1 MMVVDA
7 ANNKTY
13 MQKKAVIV
21 FVKNPEPGKVK
32 TRLAKD
38 IGDAAAVDV
47 YRQLLQHTHEVLTPL
62 QADKFV
68 FYADEINRID
78 LWKNHTY
85 YKQLQHGNDLG
96 ERMQHAFSFLFEL
109 GYDHVLIIGSDCPQL
124 TTAHLN
130 HAFVLLETHDVAI
143 GPVDDG
149 GYYLLG
155 LCAVHPP
162 FFSNKAWSTDTVYSS
177 TIKDAEEAGLT
188 VARTEQLRDV
198 DTLKDWEELKDLLNY
213 QKASPMVK

>member
-1 MMVVDA
+1 M
-7 ANNKTY
+7 N
-13 MQKKAVIV
+13 KKAIIV

-47 YRQLLQHTHEVLTPL
+47 YRLLLQHTHDVLLPAS
-62 QADKFV
+62 ADKFI
-68 FYADEINRID
+68 FYADKIKRLD
-78 LWKNHTY
+78 LWKTNSF
-85 YKQLQHGNDLG
+85 YKQLQQGDDLG

-109 GYDHVLIIGSDCPQL
+109 RYEQVLIIGSDCPQL
-124 TTAHLN
+124 STNHLN
-130 HAFVLLETHDVAI
+130 HAFELLETHDVCI

-155 LCAVHPP
+155 LRAVHQP
-162 FFSNKAWSTDTVYSS
+162 FFSNKAWSTDSVFNR
-177 TIKDAEEAGLT
+177 TINDAAEAGLT
-188 VARTEQLRDV
+188 VALTEQLRDV
-198 DTLKDWEELKDLLNY
+198 DTLTDWEELKALLDY

>member
-1 MMVVDA
+1 M
-7 ANNKTY
+7 T
-13 MQKKAVIV
+13 KKAIIV

-47 YRQLLQHTHEVLTPL
+47 YRQLLRHTHDVLVPVS
-62 QADKFV
+62 AGKFI
-68 FYADEINRID
+68 FYADEINRLD
-78 LWKNHTY
+78 LWETNSF

-109 GYDHVLIIGSDCPQL
+109 GYERVLIIGSDCPQL
-124 TTAHLN
+124 STVHLN
-130 HAFVLLETHDVAI
+130 HAFELLETHDVCI

-155 LCAVHPP
+155 LRAVHLP
-162 FFSNKAWSTDTVYSS
+162 FFSNKAWSTDSVYSS
-177 TIKDAEEAGLT
+177 TINDATEAGLT
-188 VARTEQLRDV
+188 VAVTTEQLRDV
-198 DTLKDWEELKDLLNY
+198 DTLTDWEELKELLDY
-213 QKASPMVK
+213 QKASPIVK

>member
-1 MMVVDA
+1 M
-7 ANNKTY
+7 T
-13 MQKKAVIV
+13 KKAIIV

-38 IGDAAAVDV
+38 IGNAPAVDV
-47 YRQLLQHTHEVLTPL
+47 YRQLLQHTHTVLLPIA
-62 QADKFV
+62 ADKFI
-68 FYADEINRID
+68 FYADEINRRD
-78 LWKNHTY
+78 LWEIHSF

-96 ERMQHAFSFLFEL
+96 ERMQHAFAFLFEL
-109 GYDHVLIIGSDCPQL
+109 GYEQVLIIGSDCPQISPD
-124 TTAHLN
+124 HLN
-130 HAFVLLETHDVAI
+130 NAFELLETHDICI

-155 LCAVHPP
+155 LRAVHPA

-177 TIKDAEEAGLT
+177 TIHDAAEAGLT
-188 VARTEQLRDV
+188 VAVTEQLRDV
-198 DTLKDWEELKDLLNY
+198 DTLTDWEELKELLDY

>member
-1 MMVVDA
+1 M
-7 ANNKTY
+7 T
-13 MQKKAVIV
+13 KKAIIV

-38 IGDAAAVDV
+38 IGDVAAVDV
-47 YRQLLQHTHEVLTPL
+47 YRQLLQHTHDVLVPVE
-62 QADKFV
+62 AGKFI
-68 FYADEINRID
+68 FYADAINRLD
-78 LWKNHTY
+78 LWETNLF
-85 YKQLQHGNDLG
+85 YKQLQQGNDLG
-96 ERMQHAFSFLFEL
+96 ERMQHAFSFLFEI
-109 GYDHVLIIGSDCPQL
+109 GYDRVLIIGSDCPQL
-124 TTAHLN
+124 STMHLN
-130 HAFVLLETHDVAI
+130 HAFELLETNDVCI

-155 LCAVHPP
+155 LRSIHPP

-188 VARTEQLRDV
+188 VGTTEQLRDV
-198 DTLKDWEELKDLLNY
+198 DTLTDWQDLKGLLDY